1 MDIIRKQMWFP
12 FWVSMLFCMVSE
24 GKEGLHLTGG
34 IIMKLYNNDI
44 ITYPF
49 MGSGTTGIACVNTK
63 RNFIGIELEKK
74 YFDIAKDRIKEAVEN
89 KKVE

>member
-1 MDIIRKQMWFP
+1 
-12 FWVSMLFCMVSE
+12 MVSE

-44 ITYPF
+44 IPDPF

-74 YFDIAKDRIKEAVEN
+74 YFDIASDRIKEAVEN